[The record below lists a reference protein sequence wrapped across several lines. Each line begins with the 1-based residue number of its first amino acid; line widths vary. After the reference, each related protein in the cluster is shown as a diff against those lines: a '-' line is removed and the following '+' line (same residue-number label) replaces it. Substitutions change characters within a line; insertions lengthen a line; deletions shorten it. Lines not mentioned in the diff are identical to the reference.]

1 MTDVFLRARYVPRY
15 PLFTHL
21 PALLHSYSSLLAC
34 ECCPVA
40 WPLARI
46 SETSSSGTYLHDST
60 TIPSVR
66 SASHKVSQLRMRTCM
81 PKNTSQGKQTSQK
94 RTCMER
100 NSPSTLVRGN
110 CISFPSFQL
119 LMRRLLYEPSLS
131 TPATEASDPR
141 LLAAF
146 CLPFPH
152 ALVRAA
158 IGNLRPRR
166 RLQHSACP
174 MT

>member
-1 MTDVFLRARYVPRY
+1 MCSFRNMTDVFLRARYVPRY

-100 NSPSTLVRGN
+100 NSRSEAIVFHFLRSSSSCGGYFTSRVYPPRL
-110 CISFPSFQL
+110 P
-119 LMRRLLYEPSLS
+119 RRL
-131 TPATEASDPR
+131 THA
-141 LLAAF
+141 
-146 CLPFPH
+146 CLP
-152 ALVRAA
+152 L
-158 IGNLRPRR
+158 
-166 RLQHSACP
+166 SACHSP
-174 MT
+174 MLSSALPSET